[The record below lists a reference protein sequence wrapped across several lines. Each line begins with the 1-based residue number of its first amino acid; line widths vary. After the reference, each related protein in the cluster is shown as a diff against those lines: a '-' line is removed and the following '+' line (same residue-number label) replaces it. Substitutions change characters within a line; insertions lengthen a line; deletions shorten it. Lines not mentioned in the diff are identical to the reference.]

1 VQVNKL
7 LGHRCSRKWPQTR
20 SDTASQDNWMN
31 HKTNPK
37 KIEEYGIKK
46 TLEKPLPSETGYPGF
61 RQL

>member
-1 VQVNKL
+1 
-7 LGHRCSRKWPQTR
+7 
-20 SDTASQDNWMN
+20 MN

-37 KIEEYGIKK
+37 KIKEYGIKK